1 MGERRLAL
9 AAVGPQ
15 KTGTTWLYECLR
27 SDRRLCFPDQVK
39 ETFFLDRRY
48 DRGWDWYWSHFEG
61 CDPGQMRAEVAP
73 TWFDVPETAERL
85 HAHSPGCRIVVTLRD
100 PAERSRSLWLHHR
113 RKGRVGAD
121 FRRAVEK
128 IPRIVGASRY
138 GEHLP
143 TWIERFGREG
153 VHVAFQDDMADRPSE
168 ALLALYRFLGL
179 DAPTELPDAARE
191 RVYSASLPRFPIL
204 ARWTTRTAEWL
215 RDRGV
220 HRLVDAVKVAG
231 AGLLYRG
238 GGEPPE
244 LDPELRAE
252 LVDEFEEDVRYVER
266 LTGRDL
272 EAWRSP

>member
-1 MGERRLAL
+1 MGERRLGL

-27 SDRRLCFPDQVK
+27 PDRRLCFPDRVK

-73 TWFDVPETAERL
+73 TWFDVPEAADRL
-85 HAHSPGCRIVVTLRD
+85 YAHNPECRIVVTLRD
-100 PAERSRSLWLHHR
+100 PAERSHSLWLHHR
-113 RKGRVGAD
+113 RKGRVGAE
-121 FRRAVEK
+121 FRRAAEE
-128 IPRIVGASRY
+128 IPRIVDASRY

-143 TWIERFGREG
+143 QWIERFGREG
-153 VHVAFQDDMADRPSE
+153 VHMILQEDVAERPAQVLRS
-168 ALLALYRFLGL
+168 LYRFLEVEPP
-179 DAPTELPDAARE
+179 DELPDVARD
-191 RVYSASLPRFPIL
+191 RVYYASLPRFPVL
-204 ARWTTRTAEWL
+204 ARWTTRAAGWL
-215 RDRGV
+215 RDRGL
-220 HRLVDAVKVAG
+220 HRLVDAVRAAG
-231 AGLLYRG
+231 AGLAYRG
-238 GGEPPE
+238 GGKPPD